1 MKFSKK
7 LKKKIE
13 DGSFREMWREA
24 RWMFVYIRRYRLIVL
39 IHILL
44 GVLGTA
50 MSLLSSLAM
59 RQLIDVVTG
68 FQTGGIWTAAAYMGG
83 MLLGS
88 AVMQSAASRIA
99 AIINIR
105 VQNGIQAE
113 MYDRML
119 RTDWQS
125 LKAFRSGDLINRLNS
140 DVGTVANGV
149 TGFLPGFVSGT
160 VQFLGSLII
169 ILCYDPV
176 MALIALVGA
185 PIYVLSS
192 RALVRKMREYNKRM
206 KDIGSQVVSFHED
219 SFRNIGTIKAFG
231 IMDGFDSRMKQMQDT
246 YRTAMLEY
254 NLFSVIAGL
263 VMSVIGLLISAGC
276 FGWGVYRLWTH
287 AISYGTM
294 TMFLQLT
301 NMLRSAF
308 STLIGLVP
316 TAISIT
322 TSAGRLMAVV
332 ELPEEPFA
340 RETADIPD
348 DFSIKLRNVSFSYN
362 DGDKVLERVNFDAAP
377 GDMIA
382 LTGASGEGKTTI
394 VRIILGLVRPDE
406 GEAVLT
412 GGDEELTLSAA
423 TRRAF
428 AYVPQGNTVFAG
440 TIADNMRMVKPDA
453 ADDEIMAAL
462 RLACADS
469 FVSKLPDGINSRI
482 GEVGGGL
489 SEGQAQRIAVA
500 RALLQKAPVLILD
513 EVTSALDEATERRM
527 LENIRTEGGVKTCIM
542 ITHRSATAAMCSRRY
557 ELDGTALRLFE
568 REGTT

>member
-50 MSLLSSLAM
+50 MSLLSSIAM

-68 FQTGGIWTAAAYMGG
+68 FQTGDIWTAAAYMGG

-231 IMDGFDSRMKQMQDT
+231 IMNGFDSRMKQMQDT
-246 YRTAMLEY
+246 YRTAVLEY

-263 VMSVIGLLISAGC
+263 IMSVIGLLISAGC

-348 DFSIKLRNVSFSYN
+348 DFSVKLRNVSFSYN
-362 DGDKVLERVNFDAAP
+362 DGDKVLECVNFDAAP

-453 ADDEIMAAL
+453 SDDEIMTAL

-469 FVSKLPDGINSRI
+469 FVSKLTDGINSRI

-500 RALLQKAPVLILD
+500 RALLQQAPVLILD
-513 EVTSALDEATERRM
+513 EATSALDEATERRM
-527 LENIRTEGGVKTCIM
+527 LENIRTDGGVKTCIM

-557 ELDGTALRLFE
+557 ELNGTALRLLE

>member
-24 RWMFVYIRRYRLIVL
+24 KWMFVYIRRYRLIVL

-149 TGFLPGFVSGT
+149 TGFLPSFVSGT

-206 KDIGSQVVSFHED
+206 KDIGSQVMSFHED

-231 IMDGFDSRMKQMQDT
+231 IMDGFDGRMKQMQDT

-362 DGDKVLERVNFDAAP
+362 DGDKVLEHVEFDAHP

-394 VRIILGLVRPDE
+394 VYNLAQLFVKLGRRVLIIDCDLRNPTMYRMLGVDKCKGFFELVE
-406 GEAVLT
+406 GDA
-412 GGDEELTLSAA
+412 ELAE
-423 TRRAF
+423 
-428 AYVPQGNTVFAG
+428 TVHAIIPNKLNIIFAG
-440 TIADNMRMVKPDA
+440 ECDGDATDVLSQQRVGEMLGQLRQSYDYILIDTPPYSMLADAENM
-453 ADDEIMAAL
+453 
-462 RLACADS
+462 
-469 FVSKLPDGINSRI
+469 
-482 GEVGGGL
+482 GEVIDGALMVVRQNYASRVSVVDAVTRL
-489 SEGQAQRIAVA
+489 SEIDVPVVGYILNACVGGSLGQYGYGYGYGD
-500 RALLQKAPVLILD
+500 K
-513 EVTSALDEATERRM
+513 ERR
-527 LENIRTEGGVKTCIM
+527 
-542 ITHRSATAAMCSRRY
+542 
-557 ELDGTALRLFE
+557 
-568 REGTT
+568 

>member
-7 LKKKIE
+7 FKQKIE
-13 DGSFREMWREA
+13 DGSFREMLREA
-24 RWMFVYIRRYRLIVL
+24 KWMFVYIRRYRLIVL
-39 IHILL
+39 IHIVL

-50 MSLLSSLAM
+50 MSLLSSIAM

-119 RTDWQS
+119 RTD
-125 LKAFRSGDLINRLNS
+125 LINRLNG
-140 DVGTVANGV
+140 DVDTVANGV
-149 TGFLPGFVSGT
+149 TGFLPSFISGM

-169 ILCYDPV
+169 ILCNDPV
-176 MALIALVGA
+176 MALIALIGA

-192 RALVRKMREYNKRM
+192 RALVRKMRDYNKRM
-206 KDIGSQVVSFHED
+206 KDIGSQVMSFHED

-254 NLFSVIAGL
+254 NRFSVIAGL
-263 VMSVIGLLISAGC
+263 VMSIIGLLISAGC
-276 FGWGVYRLWTH
+276 FGWGVYRLWSN

-301 NMLRSAF
+301 NMLRSSF

-340 RETADIPD
+340 REQADIPE
-348 DFSIKLRNVSFSYN
+348 DFAIRLRDVSFKYN
-362 DGDKVLERVNFDAAP
+362 DGDAVLEHVDFDALP

-394 VRIILGLVRPDE
+394 IRIILGLIRPNE
-406 GEAVLT
+406 GEAVLQ
-412 GGDEELTLSAA
+412 GGDKELPLSAA

-453 ADDEIMAAL
+453 TDDEIMDAL

-469 FVSKLPDGINSRI
+469 FIGKLPDGINSRI

-513 EVTSALDEATERRM
+513 EATSALDEDTERRM
-527 LENIRTEGGVKTCIM
+527 LENIRTKGGVRTCIM
-542 ITHRSATAAMCSRRY
+542 ITHRSATAAMCSRHY
-557 ELDGTALRLFE
+557 ELDGTALRLLE
-568 REGTT
+568 REETT

>member
-1 MKFSKK
+1 MEFSKK
-7 LKKKIE
+7 LKEKIE

-24 RWMFVYIRRYRLIVL
+24 KWMLVYIRRYRFIVL
-39 IHILL
+39 IHILI

-68 FQTGGIWTAAAYMGG
+68 YQTGAIWTAAAYMAG

-88 AVMQSAASRIA
+88 AVMQAAASRIA

-140 DVGTVANGV
+140 DVGSVASGV
-149 TGFLPGFVSGT
+149 TGFLPSFVSGT
-160 VQFLGSLII
+160 VQFLGSLVI

-185 PIYVLSS
+185 PVYVLSS
-192 RALVRKMREYNKRM
+192 RALVKKMREYNMRM
-206 KDIGSQVVSFHED
+206 KDIGSQVMSFHED

-231 IMDGFDSRMKQMQDT
+231 IMDGFDSRMKQMQGT
-246 YRTAMLEY
+246 YRSAMLEY
-254 NLFSVIAGL
+254 NRFSVIAGL
-263 VMSVIGLLISAGC
+263 VMSIIGLVISAGC
-276 FGWGVYRLWTH
+276 FGWGVYRLWAN

-332 ELPEEPFA
+332 ELPEEPYA
-340 RETADIPD
+340 REAADIPENA
-348 DFSIKLRNVSFSYN
+348 SVRLRNVSFKYTG
-362 DGDKVLERVNFDAAP
+362 GDNVLEHVDFDAEP

-406 GEAVLT
+406 GQALLCGADTQLE
-412 GGDEELTLSAA
+412 LSAA

-453 ADDEIMAAL
+453 SDDEIRDAL
-462 RLACADS
+462 RLACADG
-469 FVSKLPDGINSRI
+469 FVEKLPKGIYSDT
-482 GEVGGGL
+482 GEVGSGF

-513 EVTSALDEATERRM
+513 EATSALDEETERKM
-527 LENIRTEGGVKTCIM
+527 LENIRTAGTVQTCIM
-542 ITHRSATAAMCSRRY
+542 ITHRSATAAMCGRRY
-557 ELDGTALRLFE
+557 ELEGSSLRRIE
-568 REGTT
+568 TGETK

>member
-1 MKFSKK
+1 MEFSKK
-7 LKKKIE
+7 LKEKIE

-24 RWMFVYIRRYRLIVL
+24 KWMFVYVRRYRLIVL
-39 IHILL
+39 IHIML

-68 FQTGGIWTAAAYMGG
+68 FQTGAIWTAAAYMGG

-119 RTDWQS
+119 RTDWQA
-125 LKAFRSGDLINRLNS
+125 LKAFRSGDLINRLNG
-140 DVGTVANGV
+140 DVGTVASGV
-149 TGFLPGFVSGT
+149 TGFLPSFVSGT

-176 MALIALVGA
+176 MALIALIGA

-206 KDIGSQVVSFHED
+206 KDIGSQVMSFHED

-254 NLFSVIAGL
+254 NRFSVIAGL
-263 VMSVIGLLISAGC
+263 VMSIIGLLISAGC
-276 FGWGVYRLWTH
+276 FGWGVYRLWSH

-340 RETADIPD
+340 REKADIPD
-348 DFSIKLRNVSFSYN
+348 DFSIKLRNVSFKYN
-362 DGDKVLERVNFDAAP
+362 DGDTVLEHVDFEADP

-382 LTGASGEGKTTI
+382 LTGASGEGKTTMI
-394 VRIILGLVRPDE
+394 RIILGLIRPDE
-406 GEAVLT
+406 GEAVLQ
-412 GGDEELTLSAA
+412 GDGTELTLSAA

-453 ADDEIMAAL
+453 SDDEIAEAL
-462 RLACADS
+462 RLACADG

-482 GEVGGGL
+482 GEVGNGL

-513 EVTSALDEATERRM
+513 EATSALDETTERRM
-527 LENIRTEGGVKTCIM
+527 LDNIRTKGGVRTCIM
-542 ITHRSATAAMCSRRY
+542 ITHRSATAAMCTRRY
-557 ELDGTALRLFE
+557 ELDGTALRPLE
-568 REGTT
+568 REGTI